1 MFRRLLIIFA
11 AGAVC
16 GGVWGVPEW
25 EDPAVN
31 SINRLGARTWSVP
44 LESVEQALTNEVR
57 VGSKYVKSLNG
68 VWKVAWCGNPALR
81 VKDFWR
87 EDFDDRDFYEIDVPS
102 CLERRGFGSCGY
114 TNVRY
119 PFANAAPRI
128 LDRVTKAGDYNPV
141 GSYRKEFEIG
151 EEWAGREVILRF
163 DGVGS
168 AYYVWVNGERVGYA
182 EDSKLPSEFDITK
195 YVKVGKNLLAV
206 EVYRWCDGSYLE
218 DQDMMRYSGIYRDV
232 MVWSRPKD
240 GIWDFVVRTKLK
252 GDYRDG
258 EIWVEGCDYD
268 ACELYDAEKKLVAKW
283 GRDGA
288 RAPNPL
294 CSGLAEQAAA
304 KRGAEIR
311 DVRLWSAE
319 KPYLYTLVI
328 RKGEDIRRKWVGFK
342 EQKVVGNRFL
352 VNGKA
357 IKLKGVN
364 RHETDAEEGRAVSYE
379 SMVRDIE
386 MMKRYNFNTVRTSHY
401 ANHHW
406 WYDLCD
412 LYGMYVVA
420 EANMEGHEPGYGE
433 EGLGKKEMWAESIRE
448 RNVRHVEFYR
458 NNVSVTM
465 WSIGN
470 ETGHGEGTKGAIRA
484 ARELDG
490 TRPVHWERGNV
501 DADVDSCMYWEV
513 DRVGELGKL
522 AGEAYGSRTYRVMDG
537 GEGSL
542 FTAGKPKFLCEYAHA
557 MGNACGEFDKYWEMF
572 YKYDGLMG
580 GCVWEWAE
588 HAVWKR
594 TGRVDEATG
603 EEEKFLAVGGDFDEE
618 PNDGPF
624 CADGIVNPL
633 REVSAKLIEIGH
645 VQRNLVVRKSAAG
658 KLEVENRFGFTWA
671 DEFKGTWTLV
681 KDGREMERGSFEV
694 PHIGPLEK
702 GEMEMPRFRTVV
714 GGDGEWFL
722 NVAFRLKEGTR
733 WGEEN
738 WVVARDQVKLAGEF
752 DFGRAVEVASGD
764 GVRVREEAGRVVVEA
779 GETVAVFCRATGAL
793 AELKMNGKDV
803 LMKGPAGIVVGPEL
817 TVLRAFVDNDWYRGE
832 VYRSGLTQAH
842 YHGHG
847 IRVEGGKVRTHVTMT
862 GSKSAGFEHKAEWTF
877 GADGSIVIENWVEP
891 FGTQP
896 EFLPRFG
903 LTMRLDGA
911 YEEVAYYGRGPW
923 ENYADRKSGSFFG
936 EWRTTVRGMF
946 VNYTRPQDNGYRS
959 DVRWVTMR
967 DEDGRG
973 VKFTVDRPFYFQA
986 MHYGWEDLEGARH
999 RNGEVKRFT
1008 PLVERKE
1015 IFVNVDVRQM
1025 PLGGASC
1032 GPGPM
1037 EEARLRPGK
1046 EHWVMKMA
1054 PVK

>member
-1 MFRRLLIIFA
+1 MFRRLLIVFA
-11 AGAVC
+11 AGAV
-16 GGVWGVPEW
+16 GLSAWGVPEW

-31 SINRLGARTWSVP
+31 SIGRLAARTWSVP

-57 VGSKYVKSLNG
+57 VATKYAKSLNG
-68 VWKVAWCGNPALR
+68 AWKIAWCGNPALR
-81 VKDFWR
+81 AKDFYR
-87 EDFDDRDFYEIDVPS
+87 VDFDDGDFYEIDVPS

-119 PFANAAPRI
+119 PFANEPPRI
-128 LDRVTKAGDYNPV
+128 LDRRTKKGDYNPV
-141 GSYRKEFEIG
+141 GSYRRWFEVP

-195 YVKVGKNLLAV
+195 HVKAGKNLLAV

-232 MVWSRPKD
+232 TVWSRPVG
-240 GIWDFVVRTKLK
+240 GIWDFVVKTKLAADCK
-252 GDYRDG
+252 SA
-258 EIWVEGCDYD
+258 EIWVEGCDFD
-268 ACELYDAEKKLVAKW
+268 ACELYDAEGRLVAEL
-283 GRDGA
+283 A
-288 RAPNPL
+288 RGK
-294 CSGLAEQAAA
+294 STSV
-304 KRGAEIR
+304 K

-319 KPYLYTLVI
+319 KPCLYTLVI
-328 RKGEDIRRKWVGFK
+328 RKGGDIRRKRVGFK

-364 RHETDAEEGRAVSYE
+364 RHETDAENGRTVSYE

-386 MMKRYNFNTVRTSHY
+386 MMKKYNINTVRTSHY

-412 LYGMYVVA
+412 LYGLYVVA
-420 EANMEGHEPGYGE
+420 EANMEGHEPGYGAD
-433 EGLGKKEMWAESIRE
+433 GLGKKEMWAEAIRE

-458 NNVSVTM
+458 NNVSVTI

-470 ETGHGEGTKGAIRA
+470 ETGHGDGTRGAMRA
-484 ARELDG
+484 VRELDG
-490 TRPVHWERGNV
+490 SRPLHWERGNE
-501 DADVDSCMYWEV
+501 DADMDSCMYWSIEHV
-513 DRVGELGKL
+513 VKLGELGN
-522 AGEAYGSRTYRVMDG
+522 EAHGSRTWRVMDSG
-537 GEGSL
+537 DGSL
-542 FTAGKPKFLCEYAHA
+542 FTAGKPKFLAEYAHA
-557 MGNACGEFDKYWEMF
+557 MGNACGEFDKYWELF

-580 GCVWEWAE
+580 GCVWEWAD

-594 TGRVDEATG
+594 TGRVNEATG
-603 EEEKFLAVGGDFDEE
+603 EEERFLAVGGDFDEE

-633 REVSAKLIEIGH
+633 REVSAKLVEIGH
-645 VQRNLVVRKSAAG
+645 VQRNLVVRKGAAAG

-671 DEFKGTWTLV
+671 DEFNGTWALV
-681 KDGREMERGSFEV
+681 KDGREVERGSLEV
-694 PHIGPLEK
+694 PHIGPQES
-702 GEMEMPRFRTVV
+702 GEMEMPRFRTRV

-733 WGEEN
+733 WGEAG
-738 WVVARDQVKLAGEF
+738 WAVARDQVRLAGEF
-752 DFGRAVEVASGD
+752 DFGRAASAASGD
-764 GVRVREEAGRVVVEA
+764 GVRMREEEDRVVVEA

-803 LMKGPAGIVVGPEL
+803 LTKTPAGLVAGPEL
-817 TVLRAFVDNDWYRGE
+817 TVLRAFVDNDWYRGD
-832 VYRSGLTQAH
+832 VYASGLTQPH
-842 YHGHG
+842 CHGHG
-847 IRVEGGKVRTHVTMT
+847 IRLEGNKVMTHVTMT
-862 GSKSAGFEHKAEWTF
+862 GSKSAGFEHRAEWTF
-877 GADGSIVIENWVEP
+877 GADGSVVVENWAEP

-896 EFLPRFG
+896 EFLPRVG

-911 YEEVAYYGRGPW
+911 YENVAYYGRGPW
-923 ENYADRKSGSFFG
+923 ENYADRKSASFFG
-936 EWRTTVRGMF
+936 EWQTTVREMF

-967 DEDGRG
+967 DEAGRG

-999 RNGEVKRFT
+999 RNGEAKHFT

-1037 EEARLRPGK
+1037 DGARLRPGK
-1046 EHWVMKMA
+1046 EHWVMKIA
-1054 PVK
+1054 PVGK